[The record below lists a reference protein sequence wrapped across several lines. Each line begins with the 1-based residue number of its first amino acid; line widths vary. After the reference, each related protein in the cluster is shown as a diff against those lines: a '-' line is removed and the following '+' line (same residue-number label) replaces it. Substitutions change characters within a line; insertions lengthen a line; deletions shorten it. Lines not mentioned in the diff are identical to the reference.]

1 MDEKNQFKLKDE
13 YGNETVYDVLF
24 TFDNEETNKS
34 YIVYTD
40 NSLDDK
46 GNVQVYASVYY
57 PGTESTKLDP
67 IETDKEWQVIEK
79 ILETI
84 QEEVKA
90 QAANN
95 DNSGST
101 EGSDA

>member
-1 MDEKNQFKLKDE
+1 MDGKNQFKLKDE
-13 YGNETVYDVLF
+13 YGNETIYDVLF

-40 NSLDDK
+40 NSTDDE

-57 PGTESTKLDP
+57 PGTDSTKLDP
-67 IETDKEWQVIEK
+67 IETEKEWQVIEK

-84 QEEVKA
+84 QEEVKK
-90 QAANN
+90 QVDSSEDSTAA
-95 DNSGST
+95 
-101 EGSDA
+101 

>member
-34 YIVYTD
+34 YIAYTD
-40 NSLDDK
+40 NSVDEK

-57 PGTESTKLDP
+57 PGTDSTRLDP
-67 IETDKEWQVIEK
+67 IETEKEWQVIEK

-84 QEEVKA
+84 QEEVQK
-90 QAANN
+90 Q
-95 DNSGST
+95 T
-101 EGSDA
+101 ENKDEE

>member
-1 MDEKNQFKLKDE
+1 MDGKNQFKLRDD

-24 TFDNEETNKS
+24 TFDNEETKKS
-34 YIVYTD
+34 YIAYTD
-40 NSLDDK
+40 NSLDEN

-57 PGTESTKLDP
+57 PGTDSTRLDP

-90 QAANN
+90 HTNSSEENNAA
-95 DNSGST
+95 
-101 EGSDA
+101 E

>member
-1 MDEKNQFKLKDE
+1 MDGKNQFKLRDE
-13 YGNETVYDVLF
+13 YGKETVYDVLF

-34 YIVYTD
+34 YIAYTD
-40 NSLDDK
+40 NSVDEK

-57 PGTESTKLDP
+57 PGTDSTKLDP

-90 QAANN
+90 QV
-95 DNSGST
+95 NSDSDTGNT
-101 EGSDA
+101 ESSAF

>member
-1 MDEKNQFKLKDE
+1 MRSS
-13 YGNETVYDVLF
+13 GNECNLQKYDRGVFATNPILF

-40 NSLDDK
+40 NSTDDA

-57 PGTESTKLDP
+57 PGTDSTKLDP
-67 IETDKEWQVIEK
+67 IETEKEWQVIEK

-84 QEEVKA
+84 QEEVKK
-90 QAANN
+90 QADSSSEDSSA
-95 DNSGST
+95 
-101 EGSDA
+101 A

>member
-1 MDEKNQFKLKDE
+1 MDGKNQFKLKDE

-40 NSLDDK
+40 NTTDET
-46 GNVQVYASVYY
+46 GNIQVYASVYY
-57 PGTESTKLDP
+57 PGTDSTKLDP
-67 IETDKEWQVIEK
+67 IETDKEWKVIEK

-90 QAANN
+90 QVNGNVENN
-95 DNSGST
+95 
-101 EGSDA
+101 EE

>member
-1 MDEKNQFKLKDE
+1 MDGKNQFKLKDE
-13 YGNETVYDVLF
+13 YGKETVYDVLF

-40 NSLDDK
+40 NSTDDD

-57 PGTESTKLDP
+57 PGTDSTKLDP
-67 IETDKEWQVIEK
+67 IETEKEWQVIEK

-84 QEEVKA
+84 QEEVKK
-90 QAANN
+90 QVDSSEDSTAA
-95 DNSGST
+95 
-101 EGSDA
+101 

>member
-1 MDEKNQFKLKDE
+1 MKKNRFSIIDEN
-13 YGNETVYDVLF
+13 GNETVYDVLF

-34 YIVYTD
+34 YIAYTD
-40 NSLDDK
+40 NSVDEK

-57 PGTESTKLDP
+57 PGTDSTRLDP

-84 QEEVKA
+84 QEEVQK
-90 QAANN
+90 QTNN
-95 DNSGST
+95 N
-101 EGSDA
+101 EE

>member
-1 MDEKNQFKLKDE
+1 M
-13 YGNETVYDVLF
+13 LF

-34 YIVYTD
+34 YIAYTD
-40 NSLDDK
+40 NSVDEN

-57 PGTESTKLDP
+57 PGTDSTKLDP
-67 IETDKEWQVIEK
+67 IETEKEWQVIEK

-90 QAANN
+90 Q
-95 DNSGST
+95 T
-101 EGSDA
+101 EGTDN

>member
-1 MDEKNQFKLKDE
+1 MNRKNQFKLKDE
-13 YGNETVYDVLF
+13 FGKETIYDVLF

-40 NSLDDK
+40 NSVDEN

-57 PGTESTKLDP
+57 PGTDSTKLDP

-90 QAANN
+90 Q
-95 DNSGST
+95 T
-101 EGSDA
+101 ERTEN

>member
-1 MDEKNQFKLKDE
+1 MDGKNQFKLKDE
-13 YGNETVYDVLF
+13 YGKETVYDVLF

-40 NSLDDK
+40 NSVDDK

-57 PGTESTKLDP
+57 PGTNSTKLDP
-67 IETDKEWQVIEK
+67 IETEKEWQVIEK

-84 QEEVKA
+84 QEEVKK
-90 QAANN
+90 QVDSSEDSTAA
-95 DNSGST
+95 
-101 EGSDA
+101 